1 MLGVATFGLEVGNDF
16 YEDCDLFEATI
27 LPTNRDALVYAAK
40 LAKKPF
46 SLVKGPDI
54 IDLSVNMN
62 NGVMTVIAVAS
73 DGQRVIGH
81 STGEQD
87 VTKVQLYVDVHPDD
101 HGEGAVSFEMTS
113 GDISDVQTSFSLEL
127 NLPSSIVSGQHIL
140 FAQAMDSDG
149 YLGPVSSLFFDVERV
164 DATKSP
170 THSPVVSS
178 SLAPSDQVSIEPCPA
193 HTF

>member
-1 MLGVATFGLEVGNDF
+1 MLGVATFGLEIGQDF

-27 LPTNRDALVYAAK
+27 LQTNRNALIYAAK

-54 IDLSVNMN
+54 IDLSVEIDN
-62 NGVMTVIAVAS
+62 NVMTLIAVAS
-73 DGQRVIGH
+73 DGQMVIGH

-87 VTKVQLYVDVHPDD
+87 VTSVKLYVDVHPDD
-101 HGEGAVSFEMTS
+101 YEEGDASFEMSS
-113 GDISDVQTSFSLEL
+113 GENLDVQTSFTLEL

-149 YLGPVSSLFFDVERV
+149 FLGPVSSIFFDVERADV
-164 DATKSP
+164 TESP
-170 THSPVVSS
+170 TQSPLTIISM
-178 SLAPSDQVSIEPCPA
+178 APSDQASIYPCFA
-193 HTF
+193 S